1 MTAQELYDMS
11 PDDIQSLDTDAAVA
25 RDAILMEYM
34 RDVGVGY
41 EPPLRQP
48 DAYPRDFLVG
58 LPIAQIEHL
67 IHLQATRGRAAVLA
81 ARREMADQ
89 QPKPAVRLP
98 TPYPVGMPGDSYGP
112 QMFIADDP
120 PWWSWR

>member
-1 MTAQELYDMS
+1 MTAQELYDMP

-48 DAYPRDFLVG
+48 DTYPRDFLVG
-58 LPIAQIEHL
+58 LSIAQIEHL
-67 IHLQATRGRAAVLA
+67 R
-81 ARREMADQ
+81 
-89 QPKPAVRLP
+89 PAVRLP
-98 TPYPVGMPGDSYGP
+98 TPYPVAMPGDSYGP

-120 PWWSWR
+120 PWWSGR